1 VDSTVVDGVR
11 AKVSSHAPRLC
22 KYSTV
27 AGAATVAFPSVAAL
41 RRRFDYRRD
50 PRLFMRNLILIPFL
64 LTAAPQL
71 LPAQSGA
78 DVLTG
83 LVTDLAGHPVA
94 NARVGATSLGTG
106 VIRFNTTDESG
117 RYRIYFPET
126 APSYAI
132 TARRIGFSP
141 VQRTITRRTDA
152 PEKMIV
158 DLQFGGTP
166 LALSVVE
173 INGDSYAPK
182 PREIEKLPTADV
194 SIPNPVAEILALRD
208 TLHLS
213 AVEIVAL
220 SDLSDSLQARNGR
233 RRYADGGQCGANAGR
248 GFGKH
253 RSGCGRRAEITPARA
268 VGAHSSGNSRS
279 FDAIS
284 GRREIIFLISRRRLY
299 SRPGLRSGR
308 RNYARAFSTTQ

>member
-233 RRYADGGQCGANAGR
+233 IYQSIRTLLAKSQEAGDVTQMA
-248 GFGKH
+248 G
-253 RSGCGRRAEITPARA
+253 SVALMLEEA
-268 VGAHSSGNSRS
+268 SGNTAQAVDAAQKLLRPEQWVLIPAAIRDRS
-279 FDAIS
+279 
-284 GRREIIFLISRRRLY
+284 
-299 SRPGLRSGR
+299 
-308 RNYARAFSTTQ
+308 TQSVAGAK

>member
-1 VDSTVVDGVR
+1 
-11 AKVSSHAPRLC
+11 
-22 KYSTV
+22 
-27 AGAATVAFPSVAAL
+27 
-41 RRRFDYRRD
+41 
-50 PRLFMRNLILIPFL
+50 MRNLIVILSL
-64 LTAAPQL
+64 LGAAQRAL
-71 LPAQSGA
+71 LAQSGA

-141 VQRTITRRTDA
+141 VQRTITRRTQA

-166 LALSVVE
+166 VALSVVE
-173 INGDSYAPK
+173 VNGSSYAPA
-182 PREIEKLPTADV
+182 PRETQKVANGDV
-194 SIPNPVAEILALRD
+194 SVPNPLAEILAMRD

-213 AVEIVAL
+213 AVQVVAL
-220 SDLSDSLQARNGR
+220 GNLSDSLQAANGR
-233 RRYADGGQCGANAGR
+233 IYQKIRTLLAKSQEAGDMTQMA
-248 GFGKH
+248 G
-253 RSGCGRRAEITPARA
+253 SVALMLEEA
-268 VGAHSSGNSRS
+268 SGNTTHAVIAARGLLQPEQWIIIPPTIRDRS
-279 FDAIS
+279 ELTEAT
-284 GRREIIFLISRRRLY
+284 
-299 SRPGLRSGR
+299 
-308 RNYARAFSTTQ
+308 AQKQ